1 MGKNTDIKKGFI
13 TFFDKMRN
21 DYCSFNNNFLY
32 KKSLY
37 YLIAQDLNTG
47 DQPSTEKHIFTVS
60 QLGILLNLNKNEF
73 AKNRFDNELLNFFSR
88 FRNRLS
94 FVFIP
99 RYQGK
104 YDKHTFYLVRIVIT
118 ETSPEERDDINKF
131 MADNLEKYNKFTR
144 QTTNY
149 EKSINDEKIIDIDH
163 MDMVSMRPDK
173 IKYKD
178 LVLTFGY

>member
-1 MGKNTDIKKGFI
+1 MMRLAIKPEVLNV
-13 TFFDKMRN
+13 FDEIKEK
-21 DYCSFNNNFLY
+21 YLSFNRNFLY

-37 YLIAQDLNTG
+37 YLTAQDLSG
-47 DQPSTEKHIFTVS
+47 DQPVENKYVFTVS
-60 QLGILLNLNKNEF
+60 QLGVLFDLNKGIF
-73 AKNRFDNELLNFFSR
+73 VKNRFDHNLLNFFSK

-99 RYQGK
+99 RYYQKEEK
-104 YDKHTFYLVRIVIT
+104 YYLVRIVVT
-118 ETSPEERDDINKF
+118 ETSPDERDEINKF
-131 MADNLEKYNKFTR
+131 MADNLENYNKFTR

-149 EKSINDEKIIDIDH
+149 EKSIDDEKIIDIDH
-163 MDMVSMRPDK
+163 MDMISTLPDK

>member
-1 MGKNTDIKKGFI
+1 MRLAIKPEVLNV
-13 TFFDKMRN
+13 FDEIKEK
-21 DYCSFNNNFLY
+21 YLSFNRNFLY

-37 YLIAQDLNTG
+37 YLTAQDLSG
-47 DQPSTEKHIFTVS
+47 DQPTEAKYVFTVS
-60 QLGILLNLNKNEF
+60 QLGVLFDLNNAIF
-73 AKNRFDNELLNFFSR
+73 VKNRFDHNLLNFFSK
-88 FRNRLS
+88 FRNRLL

-99 RYQGK
+99 RFYQKEEK
-104 YDKHTFYLVRIVIT
+104 YYLVRIVIT
-118 ETSPEERDDINKF
+118 ETSPDERDEINKF

-149 EKSINDEKIIDIDH
+149 EKRIDDEKIIDINH
-163 MDMVSMRPDK
+163 MDMVSSLPDK

>member
-1 MGKNTDIKKGFI
+1 MRLAIKPEVLNV
-13 TFFDKMRN
+13 FDEIK
-21 DYCSFNNNFLY
+21 DKYLSFNRNFLY

-37 YLIAQDLNTG
+37 YLTAQDLSG
-47 DQPSTEKHIFTVS
+47 DQPMEAKYVFTVS
-60 QLGILLNLNKNEF
+60 QLGVLFDLNNAIF
-73 AKNRFDNELLNFFSR
+73 VKNRFDHNLLNFFSK
-88 FRNRLS
+88 FRNRLL

-99 RYQGK
+99 RFYQKEEK
-104 YDKHTFYLVRIVIT
+104 YYLVRIVIT
-118 ETSPEERDDINKF
+118 ETSPDERDEINKF

-149 EKSINDEKIIDIDH
+149 EKRIDDEKIIDINH
-163 MDMVSMRPDK
+163 MDMVSSLPDK

>member
-1 MGKNTDIKKGFI
+1 MRLAIKPEVLNV
-13 TFFDKMRN
+13 FDEIK
-21 DYCSFNNNFLY
+21 DKYLSFNRNFLY

-37 YLIAQDLNTG
+37 YLTAQDLSG
-47 DQPSTEKHIFTVS
+47 DQRMEAKYVFTVS
-60 QLGILLNLNKNEF
+60 QLGVLFDLNNAIF
-73 AKNRFDNELLNFFSR
+73 VKNRFDHNLLNFFSK
-88 FRNRLS
+88 FRNRLL

-99 RYQGK
+99 RFYQKEEK
-104 YDKHTFYLVRIVIT
+104 YYLVRIVIT
-118 ETSPEERDDINKF
+118 ETSPDERDEINKF

-149 EKSINDEKIIDIDH
+149 EKRIDDEKIIDINH
-163 MDMVSMRPDK
+163 MDMVSSLPDK

>member
-1 MGKNTDIKKGFI
+1 MAKNTKLKTSFT
-13 TFFDKMRN
+13 TFFNKMKN
-21 DYCSFNNNFLY
+21 EYLSFNRNFLY

-37 YLIAQDLNTG
+37 YLTAQDLNEE
-47 DQPSTEKHIFTVS
+47 QIEKRKFIFTVS
-60 QLGILLNLNKNEF
+60 QLGTLLHLDTELFFK
-73 AKNRFDNELLNFFSR
+73 KGRFDHDLLNFFSK

-99 RYQGK
+99 RYQNTE
-104 YDKHTFYLVRIVIT
+104 DENLYLVRIVIT
-118 ETSPEERDDINKF
+118 ETSPEERDDVNKF
-131 MADNLEKYNKFTR
+131 MAGNLERYNKFTR

-149 EKSINDEKIIDIDH
+149 ENRIDDEKIIDIDH
-163 MDMVSMRPDK
+163 MDMVSALPDK

>member
-1 MGKNTDIKKGFI
+1 MRLAIKPEVLNV
-13 TFFDKMRN
+13 FDEIK
-21 DYCSFNNNFLY
+21 DKYLSFNRNFLY

-37 YLIAQDLNTG
+37 YLTAQDLSG
-47 DQPSTEKHIFTVS
+47 DQPMEAKYVFTVS
-60 QLGILLNLNKNEF
+60 QLGVLFDLNNAIF
-73 AKNRFDNELLNFFSR
+73 VKNRFDHNLLNFFSK
-88 FRNRLS
+88 FRNRLL

-99 RYQGK
+99 RFYQEEEK
-104 YDKHTFYLVRIVIT
+104 YYLVRIVIT
-118 ETSPEERDDINKF
+118 ETSPDERDEINKF

-149 EKSINDEKIIDIDH
+149 EKRIDDEKIIDINH
-163 MDMVSMRPDK
+163 MDMVSSLPDK

>member
-1 MGKNTDIKKGFI
+1 MRLAIKPEVLNV
-13 TFFDKMRN
+13 FDEIKEK
-21 DYCSFNNNFLY
+21 YLSFNRNFLY

-37 YLIAQDLNTG
+37 YLTAQDLSG
-47 DQPSTEKHIFTVS
+47 DQPREAKYVFTVS
-60 QLGILLNLNKNEF
+60 QLGVLFDLNNTIF
-73 AKNRFDNELLNFFSR
+73 VKNRFDHNLLNFFSK
-88 FRNRLS
+88 FRNRLL

-99 RYQGK
+99 RFYQKEEK
-104 YDKHTFYLVRIVIT
+104 YYLVRIVIT
-118 ETSPEERDDINKF
+118 ETSPDERDEINKF

-149 EKSINDEKIIDIDH
+149 EKRIDDEKIIDINH
-163 MDMVSMRPDK
+163 MDMVSSLPDK